1 MVWSIFEYIATFVE
15 YAIYADFMV
24 RFLNPKKKERSLLCF
39 LLIFAV
45 NSAIT
50 LIFNHFM
57 SYEGILSVLRICANF
72 GIAFLLLDGTT
83 FEKLFAALILDISA
97 MMISFLSLGTLG
109 LLTGRTVEEM
119 IEIRGL
125 IRLLV
130 LFITKALLFMVTRL
144 LLRVKGDKRYYFSAS
159 EWITIGVIFIL
170 TMLIGLNIFQID
182 MDTGISSETPMSIII
197 GVELIMVNVLV
208 YFLMKRISEKNAE
221 KTNLIIDKMQ
231 DELHRT
237 QYEEFERRFK
247 EINQIS
253 HDMKNHLQCIET
265 LISEK
270 EYGRAEEYIEDMLD
284 NKLNFKYD
292 SVNTGNRVVDI
303 VSNTK
308 LMQCRNE
315 DISVIVCSSK
325 FETDIKDVDMCS
337 LLGNI
342 FDNAIEACRK
352 VEKNREIYF
361 EITQQKKYI
370 HIILK
375 NSIKKSVLES
385 NPVLKTTKVQKKIHG
400 YGLKSVRYIVNK
412 YNGMIEIYEKNGLFI
427 MDIWIPS
434 EGF

>member
-1 MVWSIFEYIATFVE
+1 
-15 YAIYADFMV
+15 
-24 RFLNPKKKERSLLCF
+24 
-39 LLIFAV
+39 
-45 NSAIT
+45 
-50 LIFNHFM
+50 
-57 SYEGILSVLRICANF
+57 
-72 GIAFLLLDGTT
+72 
-83 FEKLFAALILDISA
+83 
-97 MMISFLSLGTLG
+97 
-109 LLTGRTVEEM
+109 
-119 IEIRGL
+119 
-125 IRLLV
+125 
-130 LFITKALLFMVTRL
+130 
-144 LLRVKGDKRYYFSAS
+144 
-159 EWITIGVIFIL
+159 
-170 TMLIGLNIFQID
+170 
-182 MDTGISSETPMSIII
+182 
-197 GVELIMVNVLV
+197 
-208 YFLMKRISEKNAE
+208 
-221 KTNLIIDKMQ
+221 
-231 DELHRT
+231 
-237 QYEEFERRFK
+237 
-247 EINQIS
+247 
-253 HDMKNHLQCIET
+253 
-265 LISEK
+265 
-270 EYGRAEEYIEDMLD
+270 MLD

-385 NPVLKTTKVQKKIHG
+385 NPELKTTKVQKKIHG
-400 YGLKSVRYIVNK
+400 YGLKSVRDIVNK